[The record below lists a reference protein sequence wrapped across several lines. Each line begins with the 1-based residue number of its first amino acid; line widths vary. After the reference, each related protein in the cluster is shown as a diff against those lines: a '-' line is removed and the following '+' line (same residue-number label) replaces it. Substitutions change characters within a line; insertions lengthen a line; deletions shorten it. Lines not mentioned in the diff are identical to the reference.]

1 VTSCS
6 MPTSSVERKVE
17 TRREKLPVRDNPYVV
32 YGIVYKAFPR
42 LSSRS
47 LPALF
52 VLHAP
57 MNKDENDLRGKKTP
71 IEQMFRE
78 IVGREMTP
86 NERRVL
92 LRTARKKKKNS
103 KN

>member
-1 VTSCS
+1 
-6 MPTSSVERKVE
+6 MPTSSVERKAGP
-17 TRREKLPVRDNPYVV
+17 RREKFPVRDNPYVI
-32 YGIVYKAFPR
+32 YGIVHKAFPR
-42 LSSRS
+42 LPLRS
-47 LPALF
+47 VPALF

-71 IEQMFRE
+71 IEQIFRE

-92 LRTARKKKKNS
+92 LRTLKKKKKHS

>member
-1 VTSCS
+1 
-6 MPTSSVERKVE
+6 MPTRSVERKAE
-17 TRREKLPVRDNPYVV
+17 PRREKLPVRDNPYVL
-32 YGIVYKAFPR
+32 YGIVHKAFP
-42 LSSRS
+42 LLPWRS

-86 NERRVL
+86 NERRAL
-92 LRTARKKKKNS
+92 LRTPKKKKKTS